1 LTKRRLIVREESWD
15 VGGGFSITRSRKW
28 AVQTLMVEIHQDGL
42 RGRGE
47 GVPYRRLGETL
58 ESVAAQIEGL
68 RDDVE
73 NGGLTRQRLQA
84 ILGAGAARNALDCA
98 FWDLESKRRQTP
110 VWQLAGLPEPRPV
123 PTAFSIPLDKPA
135 AMASVAADNHSRPLI
150 KLNLGGPDDVAR
162 VRAVRAVAPDSEI
175 IVDANEAWTPVM
187 YAEYAGELSR
197 LRVRL
202 VEQPVPAGQ
211 DAALDAVGRAV
222 PLCADESV
230 HDTQDLAA
238 VARRYEYVNIKLDK
252 AGGLTE
258 AIRMVQFAQ
267 DRGIGIMLGC
277 MIGTSLGMAPAFLLA
292 PYASVVDLDA
302 PQSLSSDRV
311 PPITYTDGVM
321 QPPAPEL
328 WG

>member
-1 LTKRRLIVREESWD
+1 MTRRLIVREESWD
-15 VGGGFSITRSRKW
+15 VGGGFSISRSRKW
-28 AVQTLMVEIHQDGL
+28 AVQTLMVEIHQDGR

-68 RDDVE
+68 RTDVE
-73 NGGLTRQRLQA
+73 SGTLTRQRLQGT
-84 ILGAGAARNALDCA
+84 LGAGAARNALDCA
-98 FWDLESKRRQTP
+98 LWDLEAKRRQVP
-110 VWQLAGLPEPRPV
+110 VWQLAGLPEPCPA

-135 AMASVAADNHSRPLI
+135 AMASVAAENRGRSLL

-162 VRAVRAVAPDSEI
+162 VRAVRAVAPDCEI
-175 IVDANEAWTPVM
+175 IVDANEGWTPVM
-187 YAEYAGELSR
+187 YAEYAAELAR

-230 HDTQDLAA
+230 HDTQDMPAI
-238 VARRYEYVNIKLDK
+238 ARRYEYVNIKLDK

-267 DRGIGIMLGC
+267 DRGIGIVIGSMV
-277 MIGTSLGMAPAFLLA
+277 GTSLGMAPAFLLA
-292 PYASVVDLDA
+292 PYASVIDLDA
-302 PQSLSSDRV
+302 PQSLTADRT
-311 PPITYTDGVM
+311 PAITYTDGLM
-321 QPPAPEL
+321 QPPPAEL